1 MDLTTWAPYLVV
13 VSASCS
19 VSFGILDNMQVDY
32 KEKTRDGNA
41 WAQENYVE
49 I

>member
-1 MDLTTWAPYLVV
+1 MGSLFGCCL
-13 VSASCS
+13 SQLCS

-32 KEKTRDGNA
+32 KEKTRDGNV